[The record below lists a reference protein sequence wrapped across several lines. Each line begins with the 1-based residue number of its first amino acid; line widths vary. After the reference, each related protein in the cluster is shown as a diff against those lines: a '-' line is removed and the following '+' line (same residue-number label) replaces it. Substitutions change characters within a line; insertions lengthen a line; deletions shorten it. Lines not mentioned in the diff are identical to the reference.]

1 MDELAGTGEQE
12 IIQGID
18 TEDQLFIGVVQARGE
33 SGGAV
38 AEEGGDAGGQVFQ
51 FTFNLPEQ
59 PEEKKLAKF

>member
-18 TEDQLFIGVVQARGE
+18 TDDQLFIGVVQARGE

-38 AEEGGDAGGQVFQ
+38 AAERGDAGGQVFQ
-51 FTFNLPEQ
+51 FTFNLPEE
-59 PEEKKLAKF
+59 PEEKKIAKF